1 MDTLEENSFPEN
13 RRPEIVYPCLWHYT
27 VIGKDPEAIQEAIRT
42 VCAPFP
48 VRISRSRSSS
58 GGTYL
63 SFNAEIEV
71 TDEAMRLSIHHV
83 LTTHPAVKLV
93 L

>member
-1 MDTLEENSFPEN
+1 MDTLEENSLPEN
-13 RRPEIVYPCLWHYT
+13 KRPEIVYPCLWHYK
-27 VIGKDPEAIQEAIRT
+27 VIGKDPELIKAAIRT
-42 VCAPFP
+42 ACAPFP

-63 SFNAEIEV
+63 SFNAELEV
-71 TDEAMRLSIHHV
+71 TDEAMRLSIYHL